1 MGVVAKHKF
10 AAVSMTNYRV
20 FFRDICQLVVMM
32 MSFLVFII
40 LLEFAMGKLA
50 QSHY

>member
-1 MGVVAKHKF
+1 MGVVSKHKF
-10 AAVSMTNYRV
+10 AAVSMTSHRV

-32 MSFLVFII
+32 TSFLVFII